1 MNNFWEKLM
10 CCVYKIG
17 YWIKGT
23 ILDIPSFIRNL
34 GFCIT
39 ILFLSPF
46 AKCGNKKAQLKIATI
61 AYTKNNFDAPDILKF
76 TKKLIGC
83 DVLFYWLEDM
93 AKENNPQAMYLLG
106 EYFMDK
112 SSELQNSM
120 FNDTKNLSIEELNK
134 NIAEIDKKHELLSEK
149 LLQIHNKAF
158 AWYKKAAD
166 LNVPDAQFKIFFNP
180 REFNLNEDEKTKYL
194 KQAAENGHPVA
205 CYIYAQHLEE
215 IDNLKEAVLFMER
228 AAKAKKSEW
237 NHVFRFHRK
246 YAKDWVKEF
255 TNIVEVQE
263 KALSG
268 DAEAMYRYS
277 EYFWRG
283 NKSNRSL
290 YLAHQWNTK
299 AAQAGFPLA
308 MAYEGIYIIH
318 NWVEGTLEDSF
329 NYFQKA
335 VDAGCKIAHEGLGD
349 CYLYGWGVE
358 QNYEKAKYHFKIVK
372 MGYRLKGITA
382 KNIKEKVDGEKA
394 LENDRNFHN

>member
-17 YWIKGT
+17 DWIKWT

-34 GFCIT
+34 GFCIR

-46 AKCGNKKAQLKIATI
+46 AKKGNKKAQLKIATI

-76 TKKLIGC
+76 SKKLIGS
-83 DVLFYWLEDM
+83 DILFYWLEDM
-93 AKENNPQAMYLLG
+93 AKENNPQTMYLLG

-112 SSELQNSM
+112 SNELQNST
-120 FNDTKNLSIEELNK
+120 FNDTKKLSIEELN
-134 NIAEIDKKHELLSEK
+134 IPELGKKFELISEK
-149 LLQIHNKAF
+149 IRQIHNKAF
-158 AWYKKAAD
+158 LWYKKAAD
-166 LNVPDAQFKIFFNP
+166 LNFSNAQFKLSLYY
-180 REFNLNEDEKTKYL
+180 EFNLSEDEQTKYL

-205 CYIYAQHLEE
+205 CYNYAKHLEE
-215 IDNLKEAVLFMER
+215 MDTLKEAVLFMKK

-237 NHVFRFHRK
+237 NPIFLDDRK

-299 AAQAGFPLA
+299 AAQAGYPLA

-382 KNIKEKVDGEKA
+382 KNITEKVDGKKA

>member
-1 MNNFWEKLM
+1 MNNFWEKFM
-10 CCVYKIG
+10 CYG
-17 YWIKGT
+17 YIICGWIKGT
-23 ILDIPSFIRNL
+23 ILDIPGFIRNL

-61 AYTKNNFDAPDILKF
+61 AYTKNNVDEPDILKF

-106 EYFMDK
+106 DYFMDK
-112 SSELQNSM
+112 SNELQNSV
-120 FNDTKNLSIEELNK
+120 FNDTINLSIEELNN
-134 NIAEIDKKHELLSEK
+134 NISEIDKKHELNSEK
-149 LLQIHNKAF
+149 LRQIHNKAY
-158 AWYKKAAD
+158 AWYKKASD
-166 LNVPDAQFKIFFNP
+166 LNVPDAQFKLSLYY
-180 REFNLNEDEKTKYL
+180 EFNLSEDDKIKFL
-194 KQAAENGHPVA
+194 KQASENGHPVA
-205 CYIYAQHLEE
+205 CYNYAQYLEE
-215 IDNLKEAVLFMER
+215 IDNLKEAVSFMKK

-237 NHVFRFHRK
+237 NPNFRFYRK

-299 AAQAGFPLA
+299 AAQAGYPLA

-358 QNYEKAKYHFKIVK
+358 QNYEKAKYHFKKVK
-372 MGYRLKGITA
+372 MGYRLRGITA
-382 KNIKEKVDGEKA
+382 KNIKEKVDGKKA
-394 LENDRNFHN
+394 LENDRNFYN